1 MSNNKISVV
10 INTYNASRHLAR
22 VLDSVKDF
30 DEIVICDMEST
41 DDTLE
46 IAERYGCKVVTF
58 PKGDCV
64 SAEPARTFAI
74 QSASHKW
81 VLVID
86 ADELVTQQLKDY
98 LYECISHED
107 AAEGLWIPRKNYFMG
122 RFMHCFY
129 PDYLLRFF
137 IKEDTVW
144 PPYVHTFPEVKGRK
158 QRIPA
163 KRQDLAFIHLAND
176 PIRSRIDK
184 TNLYTESEVEKKKD
198 KHYGVAALLW
208 RPFFRFFKAYVLKGG
223 FRDGKAGFICACYE
237 GIYQFVAVS
246 KILEDRYGNQTIR
259 ACSKK

>member
-41 DDTLE
+41 DDTRE

-58 PKGDCV
+58 PKSDSV

-86 ADELVTQQLKDY
+86 ADELVTPQLRDY
-98 LYECISHED
+98 LYEHISHED

-122 RFMHCFY
+122 RFMHSFY

-137 IKEDTVW
+137 VKEGTVW

-158 QRIPA
+158 QWVPA
-163 KRQDLAFIHLAND
+163 KCQDLAFIHLAND
-176 PIRSRIDK
+176 SIRVRIDK
-184 TNLYTESEVEKKKD
+184 TNQYTESEVEKKKD
-198 KHYGVAALLW
+198 KHYGMMALLW

-223 FRDGKAGFICACYE
+223 FRDGKAGLVNASIE
-237 GIYQFVAVS
+237 GFYQFCLVVKIIESNSS
-246 KILEDRYGNQTIR
+246 KETIG
-259 ACSKK
+259 